1 MTRDRR
7 SARPRAPM
15 AELVLP
21 DPLAAS
27 GDDADARSSA
37 RLASSPATAHSTGF
51 ASLLASVH
59 GREAADSQLTAR
71 APTVPASP
79 SSNAAPSSSPDDEW
93 AEVVTPGP
101 EEVSE
106 LAFSPPTSPES
117 RRAFTTTDH
126 RPSSAPAQPVF
137 ASTIEARLLD
147 SELLDPDRAEAI
159 DDWRQKVDLN
169 IA

>member
-1 MTRDRR
+1 
-7 SARPRAPM
+7 M

-21 DPLAAS
+21 DPLAAV
-27 GDDADARSSA
+27 GDDADAGSSA
-37 RLASSPATAHSTGF
+37 RLASSPATAHSAGF

-59 GREAADSQLTAR
+59 GREAAGSQLTAR